1 MAKYERNTV
10 TVGKEC
16 QVVARYR
23 FSKLM
28 LAGTVLAQLS
38 LSAVASPPAQAF
50 TNQTL
55 VHGSQ
60 GYNVDELQS
69 RLGFLGYYHHKVDG
83 IFGWSTYW
91 AVRDFQ
97 YAFGM
102 NPTGVVDMA
111 TKIMLVNATK
121 TWHYEPIV
129 SLASGS
135 SSTSGPSG
143 STGSG
148 GSLPTV
154 TGAMGSNSS
163 GNPGTTG
170 GTNPGSTGSTAS
182 GTTGTT
188 NPGSTT
194 GNNSPQPPGG
204 QPGGQAA
211 ASVSTTPTA
220 PIGGVSPTDQTL
232 LAHVVYAEARG
243 EPFIGQVAVAAVVL
257 NRLRSPKFPKSIPA
271 IIYQPQAFTS
281 VQDGQINLTPNAE
294 AYKAVA
300 DALSGWDP
308 ADGATYYF
316 NPATAT
322 SPWIWSKPEI
332 LQIGHHI
339 FCR

>member
-1 MAKYERNTV
+1 M
-10 TVGKEC
+10 
-16 QVVARYR
+16 ARYR
-23 FSKLM
+23 FSKWIM
-28 LAGTVLAQLS
+28 AGAALAQLS
-38 LSAVASPPAQAF
+38 FCAVVAPPAQAF
-50 TNQTL
+50 TNRNL

-60 GYNVDELQS
+60 GYDVDELQS

-83 IFGWSTYW
+83 NFGWSTYW

-102 NPTGVVDMA
+102 NPTGVVDMQTKIALVDA
-111 TKIMLVNATK
+111 TKA
-121 TWHYEPIV
+121 WHYQP
-129 SLASGS
+129 ASNLNVGS
-135 SSTSGPSG
+135 SAAANPSANTGSPSTNNSTNNPTAGQS
-143 STGSG
+143 STG
-148 GSLPTV
+148 
-154 TGAMGSNSS
+154 
-163 GNPGTTG
+163 
-170 GTNPGSTGSTAS
+170 
-182 GTTGTT
+182 
-188 NPGSTT
+188 
-194 GNNSPQPPGG
+194 QPPTG

-211 ASVSTTPTA
+211 AATAATPSA
-220 PIGGVSPTDQTL
+220 PISGVSPADQTL

-257 NRLRSPKFPKSIPA
+257 NRMRSPKFPHSIPA

-322 SPWIWSKPEI
+322 SSWIWSKPEI

>member
-1 MAKYERNTV
+1 M
-10 TVGKEC
+10 
-16 QVVARYR
+16 ARYR
-23 FSKLM
+23 FSKWM

-38 LSAVASPPAQAF
+38 LCAVESPPAQAF

-60 GYNVDELQS
+60 GYDVDELQS
-69 RLGFLGYYHHKVDG
+69 RLGFLGYYHHSVNG
-83 IFGWSTYW
+83 VFGWSTYW

-102 NPTGVVDMA
+102 KPTGVVDMP

-121 TWHYEPIV
+121 AWHYQPIT
-129 SLASGS
+129 
-135 SSTSGPSG
+135 SSTSGLSSTSGSNGSTNSGSAGSTNSG
-143 STGSG
+143 STGST
-148 GSLPTV
+148 S
-154 TGAMGSNSS
+154 
-163 GNPGTTG
+163 
-170 GTNPGSTGSTAS
+170 PGSTGSTGAGA
-182 GTTGTT
+182 GTA
-188 NPGSTT
+188 
-194 GNNSPQPPGG
+194 GNTSPQPPGG
-204 QPGGQAA
+204 QPSGQAA
-211 ASVSTTPTA
+211 APVSATPTG
-220 PIGGVSPTDQTL
+220 PIGGVSPADQTL

-257 NRLRSPKFPKSIPA
+257 NRLRSPKFPKSIPS